1 MLTKYLV
8 LHWFVVFLLN
18 LIGSLC
24 LLLLDTAPQVCLML
38 YSDSYFPLASFPLEL
53 LPVKIEQLAT
63 PSVQSTRYESAYST
77 VKHLHHR
84 LGRLRRSPRFAAFR
98 SAAYAYGSTYSLS
111 TLHVLRSSSSPSIHK
126 ESG

>member
-1 MLTKYLV
+1 M

-18 LIGSLC
+18 LIGSSC
-24 LLLLDTAPQVCLML
+24 LLLLDTAPQVRLML

-63 PSVQSTRYESAYST
+63 PSVQSTRYESASST

-84 LGRLRRSPRFAAFR
+84 LGRL
-98 SAAYAYGSTYSLS
+98 
-111 TLHVLRSSSSPSIHK
+111 VLREALVSLHFVLLLMRMALPTR
-126 ESG
+126 